1 VTLAVGLACLAW
13 LLRVVGG
20 ALRSVAGGGRGLVG
34 AVVVQRHPI
43 PVAADRASR
52 ADLGAFS
59 FVTVESGRRFF
70 CQRRK

>member
-20 ALRSVAGGGRGLVG
+20 ALRSVAGG

-70 CQRRK
+70 CQRRQ